1 MRFIIF
7 YDIDFEEF
15 DSVIAC
21 DRRRREQGES
31 IPNVLPPHMM
41 AISDGTLRGF
51 SILDVENEEQMAKY
65 IIQYGKAGKKNMQAY
80 PIWETSISF
89 DVWEKE
95 KKRKST

>member
-1 MRFIIF
+1 MRYIIF
-7 YDIDFEEF
+7 YDINFEDF

-31 IPNVLPPHMM
+31 IHSVLPSHMM
-41 AISDGTLRGF
+41 AVSDGTLRGF

-80 PIWETSISF
+80 PIWETSTSF
-89 DVWEKE
+89 DIWEKE
-95 KKRKST
+95 KNKPT